1 MRWRC
6 LQRRSS
12 DPEKGFLRS
21 PDQPL
26 NDLVSI
32 RLLERWEEKGHV
44 ADLKRTRRE
53 IFCLSTIPDRVL
65 AYRPRDWSAIRG
77 LSEGERKS
85 REKYLEIPLPIDEA
99 YGCCGMGLSS
109 MKVVIPLI
117 RIEENP
123 APFRLQWKP
132 VLRAVTLLL
141 IMIFTGLYLYRYGTQ
156 LQLRRRAGG
165 RSEKVPAFNPPIIKG
180 GTIYFGSNDGKVY
193 AVSLE
198 EGEQV
203 WAFQTESTVQ
213 STVVRSEDSV
223 IFTSDGG
230 STCFLS
236 PEGAEQHRL
245 ANPALWRNLAV
256 YTSGDAVVRA
266 FNDRTGTP
274 KPSSPKS
281 PGGYIIVD
289 LKKGIIAILNTEE
302 KTAAAWDRKQQHP
315 LEDLRQNIPRWAG
328 ISIRKLLTG
337 QRIAG
342 RDDQVEKT

>member
-1 MRWRC
+1 
-6 LQRRSS
+6 
-12 DPEKGFLRS
+12 
-21 PDQPL
+21 
-26 NDLVSI
+26 
-32 RLLERWEEKGHV
+32 
-44 ADLKRTRRE
+44 
-53 IFCLSTIPDRVL
+53 
-65 AYRPRDWSAIRG
+65 
-77 LSEGERKS
+77 
-85 REKYLEIPLPIDEA
+85 
-99 YGCCGMGLSS
+99 
-109 MKVVIPLI
+109 
-117 RIEENP
+117 
-123 APFRLQWKP
+123 
-132 VLRAVTLLL
+132 
-141 IMIFTGLYLYRYGTQ
+141 MIFTGLYLYRYGTQ

-165 RSEKVPAFNPPIIKG
+165 RSEKAPAFNPPIIKG

-213 STVVRSEDSV
+213 STVVRYEDSV

-245 ANPALWRNLAV
+245 ANPVWHRDSFWYSFPALKRDAVHLSTCANRRQYWEFTYYAYDRKTGELMWKHRDQSCFGEGGINASGLFALFTRNLKLLNYMAPSLWRNLAV

-266 FNDRTGTP
+266 FNGRTGTP

-281 PGGYIIVD
+281 PGGYIIMD

-315 LEDLRQNIPRWAG
+315 LEDRM
-328 ISIRKLLTG
+328 KTG
-337 QRIAG
+337 
-342 RDDQVEKT
+342 